1 MRAGGGG
8 TTIKQDGRRK
18 YIFSLLMLRSASGP
32 IGNEHHYA
40 SPQHWVCIPKT
51 PRYPTIHCMLL
62 TRSFRLQWNDQWL
75 RCCTFQLTFCVSLV
89 TQQPAFSHFCGN
101 FLYIWIGFRNVDDV
115 EAADPEI
122 LFYYSSSFPAAYIT
136 HNQLDRQ
143 AHSFLY
149 NLFHISSGTFSLS
162 IIICYC
168 QSF

>member
-1 MRAGGGG
+1 MRAGGG

-32 IGNEHHYA
+32 IGNEHHCA

-62 TRSFRLQWNDQWL
+62 TSSFRLQWNDQWL
-75 RCCTFQLTFCVSLV
+75 RCCMFQLTSSFFVSLV
-89 TQQPAFSHFCGN
+89 TQQPAFSRFCGN

-122 LFYYSSSFPAAYIT
+122 LFYYSSSFFLPCRLHY
-136 HNQLDRQ
+136 RQ

-149 NLFHISSGTFSLS
+149 NLFHISSSTFSLS

-168 QSF
+168 PSF